1 MGGSRE
7 VVGLH
12 TTCQPP
18 IAQFAI
24 YRARCLKID
33 KKLKLL
39 QLPRLS
45 FSPQLCTEW
54 LRRSCF
60 ARENKIFSAARNDK
74 KRKKQGERRKF
85 NVSPR
90 ETEKIM
96 ESVDQWWSM
105 SYLQRRSI
113 VRCLQNILS
122 SQAWL
127 QGQHILRNQRQSI
140 PKFLWGC

>member
-96 ESVDQWWSM
+96 ESVDQ
-105 SYLQRRSI
+105 
-113 VRCLQNILS
+113 
-122 SQAWL
+122 
-127 QGQHILRNQRQSI
+127 
-140 PKFLWGC
+140 